1 MKIVNGWLFT
11 NQLWRDAEPTPVAIK
26 LDNIQFIGES
36 IIDNIG
42 VHTQIGMDGRTI
54 AIEGETAEVIS
65 ELYNHMSNN

>member
-11 NQLWRDAEPTPVAIK
+11 NQLWRDAGPTPVAIK

-36 IIDNIG
+36 FNDKIG
-42 VHTQIGMDGRTI
+42 IHTQIGMNSHAI